1 MAVESQL
8 TKSIKESFKAD
19 REKELQEKKDKEV
32 KLAVDSL
39 PNTTYTTLVKDNI
52 YYLVEI
58 KYNDTTAIISNLT
71 PCKIQMF
78 YGAMSEL
85 EDKLKEIKLIP

>member
-19 REKELQEKKDKEV
+19 REKEIQEKKEKEV
-32 KLAVDSL
+32 KITVDSL
-39 PNTTYTTLVKDNI
+39 PNTTYTTILKDKV

-58 KYNDTTAIISNLT
+58 KYDDKTAIINNLT

-85 EDKLKEIKLIP
+85 EDKLKQNKLIP